1 MVATT
6 HPMHTLYRQS
16 QLPVDTSNQLVSKF
30 IDEDD
35 YFDEPI
41 LDNSA
46 VDSGLEM
53 SPPMVDS
60 RRDSFAFAS
69 TLFSP
74 KQEDWQPAEMQ
85 SMPAG
90 NPFEFHSNNPF
101 FQMNRQS
108 QQQQQ
113 QQQQSPHHHAM
124 GPHMGSWPMTA
135 STSAASAV
143 ATPVVPYDGL
153 HSEFDTASLFQR
165 APIQTPFAMGG
176 GIFGASMHGLPAM
189 GAPHGTV
196 ATNTSSAVP
205 MQLSSSGASIDTQPT
220 MKKLPP
226 SSPMIRSHNEL
237 RRGDGI
243 RKKNARFDIPAER
256 NLNNIDQLI
265 QQSTDEQEI
274 KELKQQKRLLRNRQA
289 ALDSRQR
296 KKQHTERLED
306 EKKHYAVLISDLEQG
321 MERFKQQAA
330 ELMQEKQSYEQYIES
345 LNMEKEEMIRQH
357 TIETADLRKKI
368 NVLTNHVQALDSAAA
383 VMPNH
388 VSAYANAGVG
398 AATSGMGPY
407 SGMDGIAMDGG
418 ASGSWESLFPGMP
431 NVEHQQQEQQQTVE
445 IKTEMQLIPS
455 GRKAINGNETIES
468 TLAAAE
474 KSGSQGGL
482 LFMLFLVGAF
492 VMSSRQTPSFPPPTD
507 EIRAASATL
516 LNNVFK
522 DAGVPQNMLG
532 FDLSAATA
540 SASAPVASV
549 SAHANAPMAS
559 SSGSV
564 PWSQSSG
571 AAQNI
576 GVEPSV
582 LGQLSDQLMQPTEE
596 QSNEQLFSLTAA
608 QYNGVVDM
616 THLPSPDRTAGSA
629 NANSNQGR
637 RNLAEALSAMRGN
650 SKAEVYTRSLLW
662 DQIPSDV
669 VRTFAKMVSEV
680 NSASPRAESEN

>member
-6 HPMHTLYRQS
+6 HPMHPYFRHS
-16 QLPVDTSNQLVSKF
+16 QVDTANYLTSKS

-35 YFDEPI
+35 YFDEPV
-41 LDNSA
+41 LEKSA
-46 VDSGLEM
+46 VDSSLEM

-74 KQEDWQPAEMQ
+74 KQEDWTPAEMQ
-85 SMPAG
+85 ALPSG
-90 NPFEFHSNNPF
+90 NHFEFHSNNPF

-113 QQQQSPHHHAM
+113 QQQHSPQHAI
-124 GPHMGSWPMTA
+124 GSHMGSWPMTA

-165 APIQTPFAMGG
+165 APIQPPFTMGG
-176 GIFGASMHGLPAM
+176 GLFGASMHGMPAM
-189 GAPHGTV
+189 GTANGTGV
-196 ATNTSSAVP
+196 ANSGTSDTVP
-205 MQLSSSGASIDTQPT
+205 MQLSSSGASIDAQPT

-306 EKKHYAVLISDLEQG
+306 EKKHYTVLISDMEQS
-321 MERFKQQAA
+321 MENYKQQAA
-330 ELMQEKQSYEQYIES
+330 DLMQEKQHYEQYIES
-345 LNMEKEEMIRQH
+345 LQMEKEEMIRQH
-357 TIETADLRKKI
+357 TIETADLRKKV
-368 NVLTNHVQALDSAAA
+368 NVLTSHVHALDSAAA
-383 VMPNH
+383 AIPSH
-388 VSAYANAGVG
+388 VSAYTSANVGVN
-398 AATSGMGPY
+398 AATSSMGPY
-407 SGMDGIAMDGG
+407 SGMDGLGMDSG
-418 ASGSWESLFPGMP
+418 ASESWESLFPGMP
-431 NVEHQQQEQQQTVE
+431 NVEQQQEQQQVE
-445 IKTEMQLIPS
+445 IKAEMQLIPAA
-455 GRKAINGNETIES
+455 RKVNGAETIES

-516 LNNVFK
+516 LDNVFK

-532 FDLSAATA
+532 FDLSTVTSAA
-540 SASAPVASV
+540 SASASSSVPVASV
-549 SAHANAPMAS
+549 STHTTATWPQP
-559 SSGSV
+559 SV
-564 PWSQSSG
+564 
-571 AAQNI
+571 
-576 GVEPSV
+576 VEPSV
-582 LGQLSDQLMQPTEE
+582 LSQLSDQLMQPTED
-596 QSNEQLFSLTAA
+596 QANEQLFSLTAA
-608 QYNGVVDM
+608 QYNGIVDM
-616 THLPSPDRTAGSA
+616 SHLPSPDRTAGPI
-629 NANSNQGR
+629 NSNPNSGR
-637 RNLAEALSAMRGN
+637 RNLAEALASMRRNG
-650 SKAEVYTRSLLW
+650 KAEVYTRSLLW

-680 NSASPRAESEN
+680 NSASPRADGDN